1 MAMLPGAN
9 AEGPIALLDRF
20 LHRTGPATADAL
32 AAGLACA
39 PGRVQADIDALVASG
54 CRFDHHPQSGI
65 RLRCTALS
73 VWRDYL
79 TWRDRRRPSRP
90 IVVYRQTASTQDVV
104 RHMVDAHG
112 RAADGALAICDEQ
125 VAGRGRL
132 GRRWFAPPGTAVL
145 FSRAVVQGPGSAAAS
160 MDRLMLAG
168 AVAVARSIER
178 MLPTGADVR
187 IRWPNDVLLGGSKVA
202 GILAERFSPAHA
214 DAGSAAVIGI
224 GINVSLDRGELA
236 RHGLPDEI
244 ASLRAHGARADR
256 LRILAE
262 AIAALDT
269 ALETDEMSSLVAAWQ
284 ARSVLL
290 SRVVTMRSE
299 GRTVRGRVVALDPV
313 EGLVIR
319 LDDGSLAHLRGA
331 TTTLVAW

>member
-1 MAMLPGAN
+1 M
-9 AEGPIALLDRF
+9 
-20 LHRTGPATADAL
+20 
-32 AAGLACA
+32 
-39 PGRVQADIDALVASG
+39 
-54 CRFDHHPQSGI
+54 
-65 RLRCTALS
+65 
-73 VWRDYL
+73 
-79 TWRDRRRPSRP
+79 
-90 IVVYRQTASTQDVV
+90 
-104 RHMVDAHG
+104 
-112 RAADGALAICDEQ
+112 
-125 VAGRGRL
+125 
-132 GRRWFAPPGTAVL
+132 
-145 FSRAVVQGPGSAAAS
+145 
-160 MDRLMLAG
+160 
-168 AVAVARSIER
+168 
-178 MLPTGADVR
+178 
-187 IRWPNDVLLGGSKVA
+187 A